1 MGARNPPFTWFSE
14 GLDETRSV
22 KLGFLEIFFTVGFSM
37 EFFFEFLAFST
48 EDMEE
53 VEEEEFFLGSS
64 FSFEFSGFLGLEE
77 GGADLTS
84 LLHVP
89 GFLVDGATRP

>member
-1 MGARNPPFTWFSE
+1 
-14 GLDETRSV
+14 
-22 KLGFLEIFFTVGFSM
+22 M

-53 VEEEEFFLGSS
+53 VEEEECFLGSS

-84 LLHVP
+84 LLPVP